1 MNKTYRLRYENEND
15 YFKKKVNS
23 QIPFSATV
31 VSTWIILTILFIVF
45 LCINKFIPLALTI
58 TTLVLSLL
66 ALAVL
71 LIAAVYHCYHWY
83 NNSITE
89 VHWDFD
95 QEITISGN
103 QVLSKVT
110 SGEDTFTEV
119 LFIRKTIK
127 KKDYTIY
134 YQDSHHYVIIPDGI
148 SPVSE
153 EEANHL

>member
-1 MNKTYRLRYENEND
+1 M
-15 YFKKKVNS
+15 KKFS
-23 QIPFSATV
+23 GQIPFIVTI
-31 VSTWIILTILFIVF
+31 IILWNIFTILSTALSFF
-45 LCINKFIPLALTI
+45 NNTSLFPYSLAALI
-58 TTLVLSLL
+58 LSLIT
-66 ALAVL
+66 LAVGFAML
-71 LIAAVYHCYHWY
+71 VYYCYHWY
-83 NNSITE
+83 NDSITD
-89 VHWDFD
+89 VHWDFN
-95 QEITISGN
+95 QEITIIGN